1 MRKKLINI
9 SGLTLI
15 EILIA
20 IVITSLMMGAM
31 VTSYNLVNSSYRQV
45 TDRAKISQAGRD
57 IVGTM
62 LREIRMAGFKY
73 MGDIIP
79 LTTDHNPIKIY
90 KNPLGT
96 AGCDVIEIVY
106 GDADYNKTAGKAATY
121 EHARYQI
128 TYKCEASSK
137 IDRDSN
143 APVGYKLLKSKKKWN
158 GTDFKTGSDDLY
170 EDEVVLDYVQ
180 DLTFIPYNEKGNV
193 MKSNSTNSKSTYWN
207 KEYYPSNENAYDLR
221 TIDIAI
227 TVRSSKK
234 FYRNK
239 TIRKILSIAT
249 TGAGNQKRDLN
260 LEDEYFRDTIS
271 VTANARNV
279 GLE

>member
-1 MRKKLINI
+1 MNKKLINI
-9 SGLTLI
+9 AGLTLI

-20 IVITSLMMGAM
+20 IVITSLMMAAM
-31 VTSYNLVNSSYRQV
+31 VTSYNLVNNSYRQV

-57 IVGTM
+57 IIGTM

-73 MGDIIP
+73 MGDMIP
-79 LTTDHNPIKIY
+79 ITSEHNPIRIY

-106 GDADYNKTAGKAATY
+106 GDADYNKTIGKSATY
-121 EHARYQI
+121 DHTRYQI

-137 IDRDSN
+137 KDRDSN
-143 APVGYKLLKSKKKWN
+143 TPVGYKLLKSKKKWN

-193 MKSNSTNSKSTYWN
+193 MKSNSKDSQSTYWN
-207 KEYYPSNENAYDLR
+207 KEYYPSNEKAYDLR

-239 TIRKILSIAT
+239 TIRKILSITT
-249 TGAGNQKRDLN
+249 TGSGNQKRDLN

-271 VTANARNV
+271 VTANARNI